1 MVLED
6 EEEVEEGLEVAIGA
20 TDEGWDEEL
29 TVEWVDSMIGAL
41 DEREE
46 VEEGLEVRL
55 GARGLDLGVRQTE
68 EGVEAATAA

>member
-1 MVLED
+1 
-6 EEEVEEGLEVAIGA
+6 
-20 TDEGWDEEL
+20 
-29 TVEWVDSMIGAL
+29 MIGAL

-55 GARGLDLGVRQTE
+55 GARGLDLGVRRTE